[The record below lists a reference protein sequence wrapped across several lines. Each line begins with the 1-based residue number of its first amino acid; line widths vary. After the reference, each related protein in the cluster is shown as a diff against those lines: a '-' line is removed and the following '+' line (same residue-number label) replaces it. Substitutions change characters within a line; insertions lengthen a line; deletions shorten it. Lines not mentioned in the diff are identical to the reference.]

1 MTSKLQA
8 SLLLQFIGFCVFD
21 AHAQMRPVSGIPV
34 PELALLDTA
43 MQDIMQANDIG
54 AGVLAVMKDDTVV
67 YRRAFGWQDEERD
80 IPLRPDCVMRVA
92 SVTKPFTAAAIRHLV
107 SSGAISLDSRV
118 FSGRN
123 PESGILDYDAFGTRD
138 VRLTDI
144 TVDHLLQH
152 RGGWDRDAPGIPD
165 HTYQEKQIAD
175 EMGIDSPPSRINIVR
190 WIMGKPLQFDPG
202 ADTAYSNIGF
212 LLLGLIVEETSGE
225 SLFDYLHE
233 NVLTPIGIT
242 PGQIFYGH
250 SFQADQ
256 DAREPYYDAGGSTAA
271 NVFFPASSND
281 AFVER
286 PYGSWNHQARIG
298 QGAIVADPLAILAY
312 LSAHQISGGNIGG
325 PRPAPGNWKWSH
337 TGSLRGTDCLARQR
351 GDGINYTTIFNKR
364 PLSGT
369 SYALQMRATLDGI
382 IESGTIASWPTED
395 VRLQQIPLPEIEIDI
410 DPVAIRLLS
419 TAGRHYRLMKST
431 NLHEWN
437 PAAPPLIGDD
447 TELSFVIPA
456 ENTDLMY
463 YRVEIRQ

>member
-1 MTSKLQA
+1 VTSKRPVF
-8 SLLLQFIGFCVFD
+8 LLLQFIGFCLFD
-21 AHAQMRPVSGIPV
+21 AHAQVRPVSGIPV
-34 PELALLDTA
+34 PQLTILDAA
-43 MQDIMQANDIG
+43 MQDIMQDNDIG
-54 AGVLAVMKDDTVV
+54 AGVLAVMKDDTVL
-67 YRRAFGWQDEERD
+67 YRRAFGWQDEEYT
-80 IPLRPDCVMRVA
+80 IPLRPDSVLRVA

-107 SSGAISLDSRV
+107 ASGVISLDSQV

-123 PESGILDYDAFGTRD
+123 PDSGILDYDAFGTRD

-144 TVDHLLQH
+144 TVDHLLRH

-165 HTYQEKQIAD
+165 HTYQELQIAD
-175 EMGIDSPPSRINIVR
+175 EMGIASPPSRVNIVR

-202 ADTAYSNIGF
+202 TDTAYANISF

-233 NVLTPIGIT
+233 NVLAPIGVT
-242 PGQIFYGH
+242 PNQILYGR
-250 SFQADQ
+250 SFKSDQ
-256 DAREPYYDAGGSTAA
+256 DAREPHYDAGGSTAA

-281 AFVER
+281 PFVER
-286 PYGSWNHQARIG
+286 PYGSWNHEARIG
-298 QGAIVADPLAILAY
+298 QGAIVADPFAILAY

-351 GDGINYTTIFNKR
+351 GDGINYTIIFNKR

-382 IESGTIASWPTED
+382 IESGSIASWPTED
-395 VRLQQIPLPEIEIDI
+395 IRLLQVSVPEIAINV
-410 DPVAIRLLS
+410 DPVAIRLRS
-419 TAGRHYRLMKST
+419 TTGRHYRLIKSA
-431 NLHEWN
+431 NLHDWN

-456 ENTDLMY
+456 ETADLMY